1 MNRDMTYCIASECP
15 FVDCERHI
23 ERLKGLEVC
32 VSTACFAGTCRRYI
46 AWLVDEVKGG
56 QNA

>member
-1 MNRDMTYCIASECP
+1 MNRDITYCIASECP

-23 ERLKGLEVC
+23 KQLKVLDIY

-46 AWLVDEVKGG
+46 AWLVDEVKKDE
-56 QNA
+56 